1 MTEQL
6 NILDLSINNKFI
18 DNDEYV
24 FTDKDNSKDNNK
36 DNKENKKDLI
46 DFNIIHTQNTQ
57 NIQNIQN
64 TENTQKIQQ
73 KMDKEPIK
81 VKKQINEKD
90 NTILTIDNEIY
101 SNDTN
106 ASRDID
112 DSDKSTDILNNPTM
126 LALKKIGSRTFRTQI
141 MTQYIRPRI
150 EKDINNCF
158 IWRDKWSKISNAFF
172 SMSEIICIVQTI
184 MAFTA
189 SSYDMKLLSFLAG
202 MLGVLCISFNRFG
215 TYARNASSEKTSQL
229 NEVLGTIGIKD
240 VVPDLMDND
249 YGDGDKKKK

>member
-57 NIQNIQN
+57 NIQN

-73 KMDKEPIK
+73 KTDKEPIK

-90 NTILTIDNEIY
+90 NTILTIDNEID

-240 VVPDLMDND
+240 AVPDLMDND

>member
-1 MTEQL
+1 MTDQI
-6 NILDLSINNKFI
+6 NILDFSVNNKFI
-18 DNDEYV
+18 DNDEYN
-24 FTDKDNSKDNNK
+24 FSEKEKDIKNN
-36 DNKENKKDLI
+36 DNKNNINNNDIKTNLI
-46 DFNIIHTQNTQ
+46 DFNI
-57 NIQNIQN
+57 
-64 TENTQKIQQ
+64 ENQQ
-73 KMDKEPIK
+73 KQQNQQNQQIKQDKELIK
-81 VKKQINEKD
+81 TKKQKNDKD
-90 NTILTIDNEIY
+90 TILTIDNDPDD
-101 SNDTN
+101 SNDTT

-112 DSDKSTDILNNPTM
+112 DSDKSIENPTTTM

-158 IWRDKWSKISNAFF
+158 IWRDKWSKISNTFF
-172 SMSEIICIVQTI
+172 SMSEIICIIQTI

-202 MLGVLCISFNRFG
+202 MLGVLSISFNRFG

-240 VVPDLMDND
+240 AVPDLMDND
-249 YGDGDKKKK
+249 YSTPDDKKKK

>member
-24 FTDKDNSKDNNK
+24 FTDKDNTKENKDNNK
-36 DNKENKKDLI
+36 EIKKDLI
-46 DFNIIHTQNTQ
+46 DFNIINTQNTPNIQNIQNTQ
-57 NIQNIQN
+57 NIQNIQ
-64 TENTQKIQQ
+64 QKT
-73 KMDKEPIK
+73 DKEPIK
-81 VKKQINEKD
+81 VKRQINEKD
-90 NTILTIDNEIY
+90 NTILTIDNEID

>member
-57 NIQNIQN
+57 NIQN

-73 KMDKEPIK
+73 KTDKEPIK

-90 NTILTIDNEIY
+90 NTILTIDNEID

-240 VVPDLMDND
+240 AVPDLMDND
-249 YGDGDKKKK
+249 YSTPDDKKKK